1 MFRYCASSVFALCM
15 HYSYNSALVSWVFF
29 FFFFLVI
36 ALCFFFLLNI
46 DVSWHLYCYID
57 TTNFTIFSQLLIC
70 QFLTSRNK
78 IIKYETVANYNCI
91 IKAVM
96 PVAAT
101 VLWFHESFLLLFSFF
116 FFVIGLFFFFLFKY
130 WCKLTFIL
138 LYWHNKFHN
147 IFTIIDVSI
156 SYKLK

>member
-1 MFRYCASSVFALCM
+1 MFRHCASSVFTLCM
-15 HYSYNSALVSWVFF
+15 HYRCNSALVSWVFF
-29 FFFFLVI
+29 FFFFSVI
-36 ALCFFFLLNI
+36 NLCFFFFNI

-57 TTNFTIFSQLLIC
+57 TINFTIFSQLLMY
-70 QFLTSRNK
+70 QFFTSRNK

-101 VLWFHESFLLLFSFF
+101 VLWFHESFFF
-116 FFVIGLFFFFLFKY
+116 FFVIGFFFFFLFKY